1 MIASADGVANVEQ
14 AAHAAFQKQMPKEVD
29 YAIEVAEK
37 VIAHLIPAIKPN
49 VQQIVRDIDIAALAP
64 DYAGVIN
71 LIGGTVQTVKN
82 DLASQYVGP
91 LFDLLGNSAKLHS
104 VIMDVRSAL
113 EAMDF
118 NGRSFYAFLTDIFV
132 TIQKGDGKTPA
143 AVEGIFD
150 ALRNQVPASA
160 GRVTLDPL
168 RIILIPPIW
177 STCLTKFW
185 IFGLRRSIT
194 SSARQLPPSFFVH
207 LRLCLLAGSVNVV
220 SGVATVPDQPVGYSS
235 DGAVSLPNGKKLSSI
250 ARPIVNDLILG
261 APESDSVKQTPARF
275 TQNLKGNAEGVV
287 NLLFEFGVGDT
298 DRRQHLCAG
307 PVGRSMSPARSRSQ
321 SLAIISTASSRIRTY
336 PPSALPI
343 GRKCATCSTRPAA
356 SLRSSLQP

>member
-1 MIASADGVANVEQ
+1 MALPMWNQ

-132 TIQKGDGKTPA
+132 TIQKGDGQNA
-143 AVEGIFD
+143 
-150 ALRNQVPASA
+150 R
-160 GRVTLDPL
+160 
-168 RIILIPPIW
+168 
-177 STCLTKFW
+177 C
-185 IFGLRRSIT
+185 RRG
-194 SSARQLPPSFFVH
+194 H
-207 LRLCLLAGSVNVV
+207 L
-220 SGVATVPDQPVGYSS
+220 
-235 DGAVSLPNGKKLSSI
+235 
-250 ARPIVNDLILG
+250 
-261 APESDSVKQTPARF
+261 
-275 TQNLKGNAEGVV
+275 
-287 NLLFEFGVGDT
+287 
-298 DRRQHLCAG
+298 
-307 PVGRSMSPARSRSQ
+307 
-321 SLAIISTASSRIRTY
+321 
-336 PPSALPI
+336 
-343 GRKCATCSTRPAA
+343 
-356 SLRSSLQP
+356 

>member
-1 MIASADGVANVEQ
+1 MTQWVVDKAKAEIANGHTVFAASHHPAVTRGSVDRTFIDLLHTIAGLQIDLGGMKKLYTNDPDQAAASLGLLDDTYIIPSNGVNPAALADAGVKFLFTGHAGQLSISGYSTNNGAQMYDVMSGSLVNASSSVRFTTLSKASAGMKEQRAEFTTSMIASADGVANVEQ

-132 TIQKGDGKTPA
+132 TIQKATAK
-143 AVEGIFD
+143 
-150 ALRNQVPASA
+150 R
-160 GRVTLDPL
+160 PL
-168 RIILIPPIW
+168 P
-177 STCLTKFW
+177 
-185 IFGLRRSIT
+185 
-194 SSARQLPPSFFVH
+194 
-207 LRLCLLAGSVNVV
+207 
-220 SGVATVPDQPVGYSS
+220 
-235 DGAVSLPNGKKLSSI
+235 
-250 ARPIVNDLILG
+250 
-261 APESDSVKQTPARF
+261 
-275 TQNLKGNAEGVV
+275 
-287 NLLFEFGVGDT
+287 
-298 DRRQHLCAG
+298 
-307 PVGRSMSPARSRSQ
+307 
-321 SLAIISTASSRIRTY
+321 
-336 PPSALPI
+336 
-343 GRKCATCSTRPAA
+343 
-356 SLRSSLQP
+356 